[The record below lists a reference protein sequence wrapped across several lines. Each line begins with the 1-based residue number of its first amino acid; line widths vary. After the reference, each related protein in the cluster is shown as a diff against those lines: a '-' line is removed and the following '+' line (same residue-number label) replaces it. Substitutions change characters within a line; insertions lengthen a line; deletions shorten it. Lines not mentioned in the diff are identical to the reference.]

1 MFEEKENEMKL
12 VKDLERKENEF
23 VNINKDIER
32 MKDVFENKIS
42 LLNTK
47 MNSDEETLN
56 EMKLEIKSKN
66 EVNKFFLNLFRV

>member
-1 MFEEKENEMKL
+1 MKL